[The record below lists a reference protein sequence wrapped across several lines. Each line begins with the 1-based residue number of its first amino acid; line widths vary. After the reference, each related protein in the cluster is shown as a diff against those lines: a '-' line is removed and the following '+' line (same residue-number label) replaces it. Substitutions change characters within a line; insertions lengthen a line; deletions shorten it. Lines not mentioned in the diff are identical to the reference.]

1 MLRTKR
7 YLKLGALAAVIAVL
21 GSCVLI
27 VDSNGGSL
35 FTDIQVGTEYT
46 GQSIGA
52 NESNYYAFVAGSNP
66 SGVHNIAVSSMTT
79 STDWYLYESQTSA
92 TTGGTSVQS
101 SENAGTANDT
111 ANAQLTPGKTYYLVV
126 KEKEGKT
133 GSYTL
138 NITN

>member
-52 NESNYYAFVAGSNP
+52 NESNYYAFVAGSNL

-79 STDWYLYESQTSA
+79 SHRLVLVRKPDIRDHRGDICPVERECRNRERYRQRTIDARKDLLS
-92 TTGGTSVQS
+92 GG
-101 SENAGTANDT
+101 
-111 ANAQLTPGKTYYLVV
+111 
-126 KEKEGKT
+126 
-133 GSYTL
+133 
-138 NITN
+138 